1 MYMLLVGDIL
11 LIEMID
17 VDLFLPMRSSQ
28 LLQKVALELAAEVID
43 VLAGILTDEEHL
55 PDMGFG
61 LAVALEA
68 ILIPAL
74 FLTYLAVLG

>member
-1 MYMLLVGDIL
+1 MLLVGNVL
-11 LIEMID
+11 LVEMVD
-17 VDLFLPMRSSQ
+17 VDLLLPVRSPQQ
-28 LLQKVALELAAEVID
+28 LEKVALKLAAEVVD
-43 VLAGILTDEEHL
+43 VLPGILTDEEHL

-61 LAVALEA
+61 LTVALEA